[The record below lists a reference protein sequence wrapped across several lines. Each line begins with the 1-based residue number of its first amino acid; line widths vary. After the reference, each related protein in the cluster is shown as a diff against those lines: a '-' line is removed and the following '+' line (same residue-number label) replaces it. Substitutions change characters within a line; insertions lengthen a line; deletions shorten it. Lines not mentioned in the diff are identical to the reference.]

1 MQLILRNFITILK
14 RFKTASIL
22 NVLGLSTAFAAFLI
36 ILMQVRYEQSF
47 DKFHSKA
54 ERIYRLEAQDEE
66 AGRTLYAC
74 ILSRPQIEE
83 FAASSPHIAAG
94 ALTENQDE
102 VYLTVEQGDHPT
114 GMREQMVLCTP
125 ELAQIFDFAMLEGDT
140 TALRTPDQVLIPQ
153 SMARRMFG
161 HRPAY
166 GAQITYGSERLT
178 VGGVYR
184 DFPRNTQIHNALY
197 RNMGK
202 RFANQRGMW
211 AFKGY
216 ILLDRAANKQQVV
229 DNYMKNYVAP
239 HPDQRQKDY
248 RLTLLSDV
256 YYTNDSEDMTPQTHG
271 DKAQTRLLLIVAFLV
286 IAIAAINFVNFAT
299 ALTPMRIK
307 SINTQKVLGSPNS
320 HLRWGLILEA
330 VGISL
335 IAYLIALIIVYL
347 LSVSAFATLI
357 TADMTLQ
364 ANGHLLLLTAGV
376 ALAIG
381 FIAGSYPAWYITSF
395 PPALVLKGSFGLS
408 PKGRKFRTVLI
419 SIQFIVSIILII
431 SLLFVKLQTRYMKTT
446 PTGYDRDNIA
456 VVKLSLEIA
465 KTQTEVL
472 SNRLKEYAAVEDV
485 TFAHQLLGGS
495 DDYMGWG
502 RRYKDG
508 DIHFNAFPVSPDFLK
523 FMRIHI
529 AEGRDF
535 NASDLLKPDSEGTLV
550 INRTMQQEYGLELG
564 DIILRNMEV
573 VGIIDDINYTSMRK
587 PIEAQVFVLQPDMFK
602 YKMPLSVCYVRL
614 RPGTDLPVAVEQIK
628 KTVASLDPAYPTDVR
643 FFDNVLDT
651 LYKNE
656 LRLDRQITLFS
667 LLAIIIS
674 IIGVFGLVIFDTQ
687 YRRGEIGVRKVF
699 GATVGEILA
708 MFNKT
713 YVRIIAVCFVIASPI
728 AYYEV
733 SLWLKNFASRT
744 PVHIW
749 VFAAALLI
757 VLSITLLTVTL
768 QSYKAATENPANAV
782 KSE

>member
-94 ALTENQDE
+94 ALTENQNE

-286 IAIAAINFVNFAT
+286 IAIAAINFINFTT
-299 ALTPMRIK
+299 ALAPMRIK
-307 SINTQKVLGSPNS
+307 SINTQKVLGCSTGI
-320 HLRWGLILEA
+320 LRAGLIFEA
-330 VGISL
+330 VG
-335 IAYLIALIIVYL
+335 
-347 LSVSAFATLI
+347 
-357 TADMTLQ
+357 
-364 ANGHLLLLTAGV
+364 
-376 ALAIG
+376 
-381 FIAGSYPAWYITSF
+381 
-395 PPALVLKGSFGLS
+395 
-408 PKGRKFRTVLI
+408 
-419 SIQFIVSIILII
+419 
-431 SLLFVKLQTRYMKTT
+431 
-446 PTGYDRDNIA
+446 
-456 VVKLSLEIA
+456 
-465 KTQTEVL
+465 
-472 SNRLKEYAAVEDV
+472 
-485 TFAHQLLGGS
+485 
-495 DDYMGWG
+495 
-502 RRYKDG
+502 
-508 DIHFNAFPVSPDFLK
+508 
-523 FMRIHI
+523 
-529 AEGRDF
+529 
-535 NASDLLKPDSEGTLV
+535 
-550 INRTMQQEYGLELG
+550 
-564 DIILRNMEV
+564 
-573 VGIIDDINYTSMRK
+573 
-587 PIEAQVFVLQPDMFK
+587 
-602 YKMPLSVCYVRL
+602 L
-614 RPGTDLPVAVEQIK
+614 RP
-628 KTVASLDPAYPTDVR
+628 
-643 FFDNVLDT
+643 
-651 LYKNE
+651 
-656 LRLDRQITLFS
+656 
-667 LLAIIIS
+667 
-674 IIGVFGLVIFDTQ
+674 
-687 YRRGEIGVRKVF
+687 
-699 GATVGEILA
+699 
-708 MFNKT
+708 
-713 YVRIIAVCFVIASPI
+713 
-728 AYYEV
+728 
-733 SLWLKNFASRT
+733 
-744 PVHIW
+744 
-749 VFAAALLI
+749 
-757 VLSITLLTVTL
+757 
-768 QSYKAATENPANAV
+768 
-782 KSE
+782 